1 MFHAKGESQQ
11 AFSDPKFEVGK
22 EVIWNILWY
31 EGPSTYN
38 ITIFKEGYEGRSK
51 INKNDDRVGFYSE
64 KSDEFVISP
73 NR

>member
-1 MFHAKGESQQ
+1 MLLGTLKSLMFHAKGESQQ

-38 ITIFKEGYEGRSK
+38 ITTFKGVSK
-51 INKNDDRVGFYSE
+51 EQSKFLKN
-64 KSDEFVISP
+64 
-73 NR
+73 